1 MEDALTALLHPY
13 RLPLFS
19 SALLSVLCGSP
30 LAALAVKSFFR
41 PHPANPT

>member
-19 SALLSVLCGSP
+19 SALLSALCGSP
-30 LAALAVKSFFR
+30 LAVKSFFR